1 MSEGIVDLRKVLL
14 LNPTNKELVDILK
27 LRVKD
32 LKETRA
38 GKLALVED
46 IETLVDEVGSRL
58 LTEVF
63 YQNKK

>member
-14 LNPTNKELVDILK
+14 LNPTNKELVDLLK

-46 IETLVDEVGSRL
+46 IETLIAEVGDRL

-63 YQNKK
+63 FQSKK

>member
-1 MSEGIVDLRKVLL
+1 MSEGIIDLRKVLL

-32 LKETRA
+32 LKETKA

-46 IETLVDEVGSRL
+46 IETLVAEVGDRL

>member
-14 LNPTNKELVDILK
+14 LNPTNKELVDLLK

-46 IETLVDEVGSRL
+46 IETLVAEVGDRL

-63 YQNKK
+63 HQSKK